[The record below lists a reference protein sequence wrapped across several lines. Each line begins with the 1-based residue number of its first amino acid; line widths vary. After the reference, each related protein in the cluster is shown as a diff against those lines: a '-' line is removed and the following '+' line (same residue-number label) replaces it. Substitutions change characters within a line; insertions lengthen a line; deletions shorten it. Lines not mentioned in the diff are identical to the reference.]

1 MFGCDDSTTFDNDGL
16 QSSHPS
22 GTQYLTCSDPSH
34 RNQINRPLVISG
46 HGTYDYLRS
55 HMTVTPTHIFIFVPI
70 IPIRQYKYDPN
81 LMFIHFVTQELSS
94 SSSVTGYNN
103 NYSLVHTVTESGQYH
118 RPHRPVSLGHTRTH
132 TQIFGTP
139 HVNQVRDSWKGYF
152 TRLSGTNTKSVEHA
166 VHADRPASILQPIP
180 FPLV

>member
-1 MFGCDDSTTFDNDGL
+1 MVENARTPHILSEDFVSKKLIYKAIFSLILGT
-16 QSSHPS
+16 S

-118 RPHRPVSLGHTRTH
+118 RPHRPVSLGHTHEHIHRSLGHPT
-132 TQIFGTP
+132 
-139 HVNQVRDSWKGYF
+139 S
-152 TRLSGTNTKSVEHA
+152 TRLGTLGRATLRGYLARTRSQLSA
-166 VHADRPASILQPIP
+166 QYT
-180 FPLV
+180 